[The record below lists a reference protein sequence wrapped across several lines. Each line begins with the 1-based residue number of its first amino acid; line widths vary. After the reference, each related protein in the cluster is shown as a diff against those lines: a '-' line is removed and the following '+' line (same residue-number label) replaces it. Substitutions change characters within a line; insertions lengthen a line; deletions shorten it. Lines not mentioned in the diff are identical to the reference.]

1 VALLGM
7 YVFFD
12 FDFIPFGNSVFFAQ
26 THPQTTAMA
35 TNPIN
40 LATAPPPV
48 QSTYGQTRLR
58 SPPPPAAH
66 EAHAAAAEEDE
77 EGMYA
82 SEEPGEEVE
91 RGRTGNHAPVVP
103 VEGHAE
109 HEAGVEGQREDAV
122 TGASGDV

>member
-1 VALLGM
+1 M
-7 YVFFD
+7 YVFLD
-12 FDFIPFGNSVFFAQ
+12 FFFVLFGNHMFFAQ
-26 THPQTTAMA
+26 SHSQTTATA
-35 TNPIN
+35 TNPIS

-66 EAHAAAAEEDE
+66 EAHAAAAAEEDE

-91 RGRTGNHAPVVP
+91 RGRAGNPAPVVP

-109 HEAGVEGQREDAV
+109 HEAGDEGQREDAV
-122 TGASGDV
+122 MGASGDV